1 MIYKNRTTDLQNRTT
16 AIYKN
21 RTTDLQK
28 VDNKKS
34 VVKVIHFLIKY
45 VNYLI
50 CKEIYMFSSIFV
62 FVVCSFNYIISYTY
76 VL

>member
-28 VDNKKS
+28 GDNKKS
-34 VVKVIHFLIKY
+34 VVKVIHFFYK
-45 VNYLI
+45 I
-50 CKEIYMFSSIFV
+50 CEL
-62 FVVCSFNYIISYTY
+62 SYF
-76 VL
+76 